1 MDTSG
6 FLVPGVLGELLF
18 WCGGFV
24 VDHPHQGQLMLVV
37 VVVVVVA
44 VVVSMPVFVLVPILV
59 LVFTLTLLRSS
70 RREGEGV
77 YSSGVLL
84 LPPAEWN
91 LCMFSHTA
99 KHIIVSIPA
108 FVLVP
113 ILFLIL
119 ILTLLRSSR
128 EEGGFIVLVLVFVAF
143 GGVESLYL

>member
-1 MDTSG
+1 MGVCCGPPSSG
-6 FLVPGVLGELLF
+6 TTDVGSSSSSSSCSINASICIGIYISFSIHTNTTTIIPEGRG
-18 WCGGFV
+18 GGF
-24 VDHPHQGQLMLVV
+24 
-37 VVVVVVA
+37 
-44 VVVSMPVFVLVPILV
+44 IV
-59 LVFTLTLLRSS
+59 LVFF
-70 RREGEGV
+70 
-77 YSSGVLL
+77 L

-99 KHIIVSIPA
+99 KHIIVSVPA

-128 EEGGFIVLVLVFVAF
+128 EEGGFIVLVLFCVAF